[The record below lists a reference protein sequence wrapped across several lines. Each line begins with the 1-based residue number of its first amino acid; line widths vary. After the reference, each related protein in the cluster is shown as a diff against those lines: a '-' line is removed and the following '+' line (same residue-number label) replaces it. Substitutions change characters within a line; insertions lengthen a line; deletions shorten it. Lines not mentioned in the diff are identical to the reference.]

1 MTEQTARPQNR
12 ITVGA
17 ILVGMGLSI
26 ISATILLLIYLQNQ
40 VWQELPGLGGSL
52 AAFVCLM
59 IARRLTHRKRSQAA
73 EFWLLSAILIPL
85 GSIELVISGGT
96 WITST
101 IGLLLIAVVTLA
113 IRPCHPRLWVLGTLL
128 YLALTVS
135 INLIEP
141 LPRYALD
148 QSQILTIY
156 LLGITAVLA
165 LALVRQLYL
174 RYRQITTI
182 RSRLLVMSILS
193 TFLLAAAITVTF
205 ALVGFSSGRQAAIQ
219 QVDLAASLLTKD
231 IDSWVDQ
238 LHRDL
243 RDVLNTPSAISSVEA
258 LTLSSAAG
266 EGYQTAYQQLQSR
279 LHTAWTQADLFD
291 DIFLL
296 DPQGY
301 VILSTDQNQEGDFER
316 HYSFFQEG
324 TKGPYLQAPF
334 HAHSL
339 AEGGWSVVVSR
350 PIYGASKEL
359 LAVIAGRASLDHL
372 NAILA
377 GQTELSEGTDTYLI
391 SSAHVLLSGAGP
403 SLEERY
409 HVYSPGADA
418 AVDLHRNGRRAYEN
432 HQEESVLGAYRW
444 LSTLQVALV
453 VEQDQTDAFRP
464 TYSALVLNLGVGA
477 AGMFLVALATL
488 AFTRSI
494 TAPLAVL
501 VDTTKRVAGGD
512 LEIMVP
518 ADRQD
523 ETGVLA
529 RSFNG
534 MTLRLRDL
542 VADLELRVAD
552 RTRELE
558 RRSTHLE
565 AAAEVSHAVTSI
577 LDPDEF
583 ANQVVDL
590 IRERFDLY
598 YVGLFLVDPAGEWA
612 ELRAGTGDAGR
623 IMLGRR
629 HRIQVGSGMIGWS
642 VAHGE
647 ARIALQA
654 LDDSVRLAI
663 GELPLT
669 RSEAAIPLRSRGQVI
684 GALSVQDSR
693 DNAFDQASVAVFQ
706 TMADQI
712 AVALDNAR
720 LFEAREE
727 ALRAERRAHGER
739 TREAWDHLLQ
749 ERMGMGFRSDSRGI
763 SPAHHIWRPE
773 MREVALTGKTVRA
786 QPAAMVDDRSR
797 GRELLAVPIKI
808 RDKVIAVLETHK
820 PAAAGKWTTDEIVL
834 LENIA
839 EQLSVALEN
848 ARLYES
854 TQLRAERE
862 RMVSTVTAQM
872 RAAGDVDGIL
882 RTAVQEIRRALGA
895 THGFIRLG
903 TETHL
908 RPPAD
913 TGAADPSNGGS
924 EI

>member
-1 MTEQTARPQNR
+1 MTEQTASPQNR

-26 ISATILLLIYLQNQ
+26 ISATVLLLIYLQNQ
-40 VWQELPGLGGSL
+40 IWQVLPGLGGSL

-59 IARRLTHRKRSQAA
+59 IARRLIHRNKTQAA
-73 EFWLLSAILIPL
+73 EYWLLSAIIMPL
-85 GSIELVISGGT
+85 GSTELVISGGT
-96 WITST
+96 WITIT
-101 IGLLLIAVVTLA
+101 AGLLLIAVVILA
-113 IRPCHPRLWVLGTLL
+113 IRPRHPRLWLSGTVL
-128 YLALTVS
+128 YLALIVS
-135 INLIEP
+135 INLVELI
-141 LPRYALD
+141 PRYRLA
-148 QSQILTIY
+148 QSEILTIY
-156 LLGITAVLA
+156 LLGIMAILT

-193 TFLLAAAITVTF
+193 TFLLATAITVTF
-205 ALVGFSSGRQAAIQ
+205 AFIGFSSGRQAAIQ
-219 QVDLAASLLTKD
+219 QVDLAASLLTRD
-231 IDSWVDQ
+231 IDSWVDR

-243 RDVLNTPSAISSVEA
+243 GDILDTPSAISSVEA
-258 LTLSSAAG
+258 LTVSSSAG
-266 EGYQTAYQQLQSR
+266 EGYQIAYQQLQS
-279 LHTAWTQADLFD
+279 LFHTAWKQADLFD

-324 TKGPYLQAPF
+324 SKGPYLQAPF

-339 AEGGWSVVVSR
+339 SEGGWSIVVSR
-350 PIYGASKEL
+350 PIYGASREL

-391 SSAHVLLSGAGP
+391 SSAHVLLSGAG
-403 SLEERY
+403 LEERRD
-409 HVYSPGADA
+409 VYSAGADA
-418 AVDLHRNGRRAYEN
+418 AVDLHRNGTRAYEN
-432 HQEESVLGAYRW
+432 HQEKSVLGAYRW

-453 VEQDQTDAFRP
+453 VEQDQTYAFRP
-464 TYSALVLNLGVGA
+464 TYAALILNVGVGA
-477 AGMFLVALATL
+477 AGMFLVALATQ

-494 TAPLAVL
+494 TAPLAEL
-501 VDTTKRVAGGD
+501 ADTTERVAGGD
-512 LEIMVP
+512 LGIMVP
-518 ADRQD
+518 TDRLD

-529 RSFNG
+529 RSFNS

-552 RTRELE
+552 RTRELA
-558 RRSTHLE
+558 RRSAHLE

-583 ANQVVDL
+583 TRQVVDL

-598 YVGLFLVDPAGEWA
+598 YVGLFLVDAAGEWA
-612 ELRAGTGDAGR
+612 ELQAGTGDAGR

-647 ARIALQA
+647 ARIALHA
-654 LDDSVRLAI
+654 LDDSMRLVT

-684 GALSVQDSR
+684 GALSIQDSR
-693 DNAFDQASVAVFQ
+693 ANAFDQASVAVFQ

-727 ALRAERRAHGER
+727 ALRAERRAHGEL
-739 TREAWDHLLQ
+739 TREAWGQLLQ
-749 ERMGMGFRSDSRGI
+749 ERKGMGFRSDSRGI
-763 SPAHHIWRPE
+763 SPAHHIWLPE
-773 MREVALTGKTVRA
+773 MRKVVLTGDTVRA
-786 QPAAMVDDRSR
+786 QPAEMVDDPVRA
-797 GRELLAVPIKI
+797 RETLAVPIKI
-808 RDKVIAVLETHK
+808 RDRVVAVLETHK
-820 PAAAGKWTTDEIVL
+820 PAAAGEWTTDEITL

-862 RMVSTVTAQM
+862 RIVSDITAQV

-882 RTAVQEIRRALGA
+882 RTAVGEIRRALGA
-895 THGFIRLG
+895 THGYIRLG

-908 RPPAD
+908 QPPVE
-913 TGAADPSNGGS
+913 TGTEDSSNGGS